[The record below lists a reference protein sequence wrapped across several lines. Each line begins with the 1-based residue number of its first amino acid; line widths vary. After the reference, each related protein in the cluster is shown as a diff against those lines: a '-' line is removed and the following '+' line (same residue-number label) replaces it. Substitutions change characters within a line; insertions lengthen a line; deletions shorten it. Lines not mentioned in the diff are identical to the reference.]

1 MKEPR
6 TVVKLPLVSEKGT
19 LLRAKNNAYV
29 FKVAPEA
36 NKIEIARAVESI
48 FKVEVDTVRHPEL
61 QGKTQ
66 KRMGRY
72 EGKRADWKKA
82 VVTLKK
88 DHKITIFE
96 DL

>member
-6 TVVKLPLVSEKGT
+6 TIVKLPLVSEKGT
-19 LLRAKNNAYV
+19 VLRAKHNAYI

-36 NKIEIARAVESI
+36 NKIEIASAVESI
-48 FKVEVDTVRHPEL
+48 FKVEVATVRT
-61 QGKTQ
+61 QNCKGKP

-72 EGKRADWKKA
+72 EGKRSDWKKA

-88 DHKITIFE
+88 DQKITIFE

>member
-6 TVVKLPLVSEKGT
+6 TIIRLPLVSEKGT
-19 LLRAKNNAYV
+19 VLRAKNNAYV
-29 FKVAPEA
+29 FQVAPES
-36 NKIEIARAVESI
+36 NKIEIANAIKSI
-48 FKVEVDTVRHPEL
+48 FKVEVATVRTL
-61 QGKTQ
+61 NVKGKP

-82 VVTLKK
+82 VVTLKG
-88 DHKITIFE
+88 DSKITIFE